1 MYGCRIE
8 LQHDQA
14 QAFFEEALY
23 PDLEELQRRD
33 AFLEQLEQ
41 EMNLQIHGSSIIM
54 EIPDVNIDML
64 LNTEK
69 TYISIEDLPCTLA
82 LGTTVNIEKRV
93 SAYTIR
99 PTIDIAA

>member
-1 MYGCRIE
+1 
-8 LQHDQA
+8 
-14 QAFFEEALY
+14 
-23 PDLEELQRRD
+23 
-33 AFLEQLEQ
+33 
-41 EMNLQIHGSSIIM
+41 M

>member
-14 QAFFEEALY
+14 QAFFEEALH

-41 EMNLQIHGSSIIM
+41 EMNLQIHGSSI
-54 EIPDVNIDML
+54 NNGNSRML
-64 LNTEK
+64 
-69 TYISIEDLPCTLA
+69 TL
-82 LGTTVNIEKRV
+82 ICF
-93 SAYTIR
+93 
-99 PTIDIAA
+99 